1 MEVMRR
7 FAAIAV
13 ADLRERTRATRFWVI
28 LGIVAFASW
37 WCFPAPGSDWMT
49 VSVDGQRGEYSSAW
63 VGMTLALV
71 YSTIMA
77 WLGFYLVR
85 GSLVRDFDTRVWQ
98 LLVATPMTRAG
109 YLLAK
114 WTSHMVV
121 FALVVAIGLAIG
133 VAAQLVRGED
143 RSIDLIELVKPVLV
157 LTMPALGLTAFFAIV
172 FDMVPWLRRAA
183 GNVIYFFVWVFMFS
197 TFAMNMD
204 PETSE
209 WARTTWF
216 SDPSGVTMV
225 QQQFIATLPTLAPGI
240 DPYSVSIGVNVT
252 EGSRETTFRWAD
264 WSFGAASL
272 GGRLLWVLLAMT
284 ATAVLAP
291 LLDAAARHT
300 SATAPTRPGL
310 RLRWL
315 DWLLKPIV
323 GSATGLVVASELKL
337 VLRAR
342 RLWWWAALLAGAI
355 VQLFAAPKGMAVAV
369 IVAWVLCLDLFSRS
383 LLRERD
389 TDTAELVMTGPGAA
403 RRLRFARLATALAL
417 AIVPVLP
424 ALLRLG
430 MATPAD
436 AGVLLL
442 VAANV
447 ALAGLGLAALCR
459 SPRPYELAMV
469 FCAYIGVQDGG
480 PLAFASIDA
489 SMLWMH
495 ALAAPLCLAAVVLAW
510 PPRRDGDSGFIGRR
524 VDRLRLAATTA
535 LATR

>member
-13 ADLRERTRATRFWVI
+13 ADLRERTRSLRFWVI

-37 WCFPAPGSDWMT
+37 WCFPPPDAAWMT

-63 VGMTLALV
+63 IGMTLALV

-121 FALVVAIGLAIG
+121 FALVVAICLGVGL
-133 VAAQLVRGED
+133 VAQMVRGED
-143 RSIDLIELVKPVLV
+143 RTLDLFELVKPALI

-172 FDMVPWLRRAA
+172 FDMVPFLRRAA
-183 GNVIYFFVWVFMFS
+183 GNVVYFFVWIFMFS
-197 TFAMNMD
+197 SFAMNMD
-204 PETSE
+204 PQTSE

-225 QQQFIATLPTLAPGI
+225 QQQFIAVLPTLAPGI
-240 DPYSVSIGVNVT
+240 DPHSVSIGVNVT
-252 EGSRETTFRWAD
+252 EGARETFEWTG
-264 WSFGAASL
+264 WSFGAGSL
-272 GGRLLWVLLAMT
+272 GGRLFWVLLAMA
-284 ATAVLAP
+284 ATAALAP
-291 LLDAAARHT
+291 FLDAAARRT

-315 DWLLKPIV
+315 DWTLRPIV

-342 RLWWWAALLAGAI
+342 RLWWWAAMVAGAA
-355 VQLFAAPKGMAVAV
+355 VQVFAAPKGMTVAV
-369 IVAWVLCLDLFSRS
+369 VVAWVLCIDVFSRG

-389 TDTAELVMTGPGAA
+389 HGTAELVMTGPGAA
-403 RRLRFARLATALAL
+403 RRLRVARLATVLVV

-424 ALLRLG
+424 ALVRLY
-430 MATPAD
+430 TTSPAD

-459 SPRPYELAMV
+459 SPRPYELALV
-469 FCAYIGVQDGG
+469 FCAYIGIQDGG
-480 PLAFASIDA
+480 PLAFGSLDT
-489 SMLWMH
+489 SLLWAH
-495 ALAAPLCLAAVVLAW
+495 AVMAPLCVAALVFAW
-510 PPRRDGDSGFIGRR
+510 PPRRDGDSGVVGRR
-524 VDRLRLAATTA
+524 VDRLKLAMSTA
-535 LATR
+535 LSAR